1 MAKENYDCHGWA
13 TQYGVLCGDGRTI
26 MHGAFADQDG
36 ATVPLIWN
44 HNHDDPADVLG
55 HALLEARPEG
65 MYTYCKFNDTKNG
78 RTAKELVKTRIL
90 PLLVFTQINCNTKVI
105 DALVMCSTV

>member
-44 HNHDDPADVLG
+44 TTMMIRQMYWAMRYWKQDRKACMLTANLTILG
-55 HALLEARPEG
+55 MVGLL
-65 MYTYCKFNDTKNG
+65 K
-78 RTAKELVKTRIL
+78 
-90 PLLVFTQINCNTKVI
+90 
-105 DALVMCSTV
+105 SW